1 MRKIALTLISCVLFL
16 VMSAQSVDIQGVL
29 MDSATQKPV
38 PYANIGIAEK
48 NLGTVSDENG
58 CFSLA
63 VPDSLAKHDL
73 TISRIG
79 YQKTAIAINSFGKL
93 ADTLSLVPETYE
105 LQEVTVLVE
114 KMREKKAG
122 HAGGMMIQF
131 QESGKH
137 LGYEIGTILKLSK
150 KKPSLLKDFNFNAIT
165 YGRIDYALM
174 RLNVYSVKD
183 DEFTNVL
190 KENIY
195 ITLTDNLSERERCIN
210 LLPYNIVVQG
220 DIAVTL
226 ELVKVHYSTEA
237 TTSGQENAAS
247 NYADGI
253 GYDGTFLNNLCG
265 RDASQGAWEKIS
277 AVGPGFW
284 LHVLQ

>member
-105 LQEVTVLVE
+105 LQEVTISVG

-174 RLNVYSVKD
+174 RLNVYSVED
-183 DEFTNVL
+183 DKFTNVL

-195 ITLTDNLSERERCIN
+195 ITLTDNLSERERYIN

-226 ELVKVHYSTEA
+226 ELVKVHY
-237 TTSGQENAAS
+237 AS
-247 NYADGI
+247 EPSAETFNYADGI
-253 GYDGTFLNNLCG
+253 GYDGTFLNNMCG

>member
-16 VMSAQSVDIQGVL
+16 VTNAQSVDIQGVL

-58 CFSLA
+58 RFSLA

-79 YQKTAIAINSFGKL
+79 YQKMTIAINSFGKL
-93 ADTLSLVPETYE
+93 NDTLLLIPETYE
-105 LQEVTVLVE
+105 LQEVTISVG

-174 RLNVYSVKD
+174 RLNVYSVEG

-195 ITLTDNLSERERCIN
+195 ITLTDN
-210 LLPYNIVVQG
+210 
-220 DIAVTL
+220 
-226 ELVKVHYSTEA
+226 
-237 TTSGQENAAS
+237 
-247 NYADGI
+247 
-253 GYDGTFLNNLCG
+253 
-265 RDASQGAWEKIS
+265 
-277 AVGPGFW
+277 
-284 LHVLQ
+284 

>member
-16 VMSAQSVDIQGVL
+16 VTNAQSVDIQGVL
-29 MDSATQKPV
+29 MDSVTQKPV
-38 PYANIGIAEK
+38 PYANIGIAGK
-48 NLGTVSDENG
+48 DLGTVSDENG
-58 CFSLA
+58 RFSLA
-63 VPDSLAKHDL
+63 VPDSLAKLDL

-79 YQKTAIAINSFGKL
+79 YQKMTIAINSFGKL
-93 ADTLSLVPETYE
+93 ADTLLLVPETYE

-226 ELVKVHYSTEA
+226 ELVKVHY
-237 TTSGQENAAS
+237 AS
-247 NYADGI
+247 EPSAETFNYADGI
-253 GYDGTFLNNLCG
+253 GYDGTFLNNMCG

>member
-16 VMSAQSVDIQGVL
+16 VTNAQSVDIQGVL
-29 MDSATQKPV
+29 MDSVTQKPV
-38 PYANIGIAEK
+38 PYANIGIAGK
-48 NLGTVSDENG
+48 DLGTVSDENG
-58 CFSLA
+58 RFSLA
-63 VPDSLAKHDL
+63 VPDSLAKLDL

-79 YQKTAIAINSFGKL
+79 YQKMTIAINSFGKL
-93 ADTLSLVPETYE
+93 ADTLLLVPETYE

-174 RLNVYSVKD
+174 RLNVYSIED

-226 ELVKVHYSTEA
+226 ELVKVHY
-237 TTSGQENAAS
+237 AS
-247 NYADGI
+247 EPSAETFNYADGI
-253 GYDGTFLNNLCG
+253 GYDGTFLNNMCG

>member
-58 CFSLA
+58 RFSLA

-79 YQKTAIAINSFGKL
+79 YQKMTIAINSFGKL
-93 ADTLSLVPETYE
+93 NDTLLLIPETYE
-105 LQEVTVLVE
+105 LQEVTISVG

-174 RLNVYSVKD
+174 RLNVYSIED

-195 ITLTDNLSERERCIN
+195 VTLTDNLSERERCIN

-226 ELVKVHYSTEA
+226 ELVKVHY
-237 TTSGQENAAS
+237 AS
-247 NYADGI
+247 EPSAETFNYADGI
-253 GYDGTFLNNLCG
+253 GYDGTFLNNMCG

>member
-16 VMSAQSVDIQGVL
+16 VTNAQSVDIQGVL
-29 MDSATQKPV
+29 MDSVTQKPV

-58 CFSLA
+58 RFSLA

-79 YQKTAIAINSFGKL
+79 YQKMTIAINSFGKL
-93 ADTLSLVPETYE
+93 NDTLLLIPETYE
-105 LQEVTVLVE
+105 LQEVTISVG

-226 ELVKVHYSTEA
+226 ELVKVHY
-237 TTSGQENAAS
+237 AS
-247 NYADGI
+247 EPSAETFNYADGI
-253 GYDGTFLNNLCG
+253 GYDGTFLNNMCG

>member
-16 VMSAQSVDIQGVL
+16 VMNAQSVDIQGVL
-29 MDSATQKPV
+29 MDSVTKKPV
-38 PYANIGIAEK
+38 TFANIGIAEK
-48 NLGTVSDENG
+48 SLGTVSDENG
-58 CFSLA
+58 RFSLA

-79 YQKTAIAINSFGKL
+79 YQKTAIAIKSFGKF
-93 ADTLSLVPETYE
+93 ADTLLLVSETYE
-105 LQEVTVLVE
+105 LQEVTVSTG

-131 QESGKH
+131 QESGKN

-150 KKPSLLKDFNFNAIT
+150 KKPSLLKDFNFNGIT

-174 RLNVYSVKD
+174 RLNVYSVEG

-220 DIAVTL
+220 DIAITL
-226 ELVKVHYSTEA
+226 ELMKVHYSTEP
-237 TTSGQENAAS
+237 TTSDQENKAS

-253 GYDGTFLNNLCG
+253 AYDGTFLNNMCG
-265 RDASQGAWEKIS
+265 RDASQGAWKKIS

>member
-16 VMSAQSVDIQGVL
+16 VTNAQSVDIQGVL
-29 MDSATQKPV
+29 MDSVTQKPV
-38 PYANIGIAEK
+38 PYANIGIAGK
-48 NLGTVSDENG
+48 DLGTVSDENG
-58 CFSLA
+58 RFSLA
-63 VPDSLAKHDL
+63 VPDSLAKLDL

-79 YQKTAIAINSFGKL
+79 YQKMTIAINSFGKL
-93 ADTLSLVPETYE
+93 ADTLLLVPETYE

-150 KKPSLLKDFNFNAIT
+150 NKPSLLKDFNFNAIT

-226 ELVKVHYSTEA
+226 ELVKVHY
-237 TTSGQENAAS
+237 AS
-247 NYADGI
+247 EPSAETFNYADGI
-253 GYDGTFLNNLCG
+253 GYDGTFLNNMCG